1 MLILVIAAFTGLT
14 GCGSLKYPKAHR
26 DKISKE
32 FQSYSYTADLR
43 ATHVVKKG
51 DRYWILSE
59 PPPDVAFAFEDE
71 EAFNIDLSLISVGE
85 SGGEKEGMMA
95 GSEDLPL
102 TGRSSYVVF
111 ARELFYRVNEM
122 AFNTDATYDQYMDA
136 MDKAFNI
143 IEDVAELEAANIK
156 HSAQVHINTGVSASQ
171 SLKESATDTQQ
182 ETTSSKTE
190 SSAVTPNNP
199 IVPEANDAVQ
209 GAQTGVSTPL
219 PVVPTPLPA
228 VPAPLPE
235 VPTTLPPDVQE
246 ALQEVI
252 QGAIQDALR
261 NQNQQ

>member
-1 MLILVIAAFTGLT
+1 MKPIMPKTFILALIVAFTGVT

-26 DKISKE
+26 DKISKN

-59 PPPDVAFAFEDE
+59 PPPDVAFSFEDE

-122 AFNTDATYDQYMDA
+122 AFNTNATYDQYMKA
-136 MDKAFNI
+136 MDKAFNV
-143 IEDVAELEAANIK
+143 IEGVAELEAANIK

-171 SLKESATDTQQ
+171 SLQEAATDTQK
-182 ETTSSKTE
+182 ETTSQGTKPDDDYDTSQEWTND
-190 SSAVTPNNP
+190 NN
-199 IVPEANDAVQ
+199 ETSQDLSEDDND
-209 GAQTGVSTPL
+209 TS
-219 PVVPTPLPA
+219 
-228 VPAPLPE
+228 
-235 VPTTLPPDVQE
+235 QE
-246 ALQEVI
+246 EYSDDDASQEYNDNDTS
-252 QGAIQDALR
+252 QENEDDRG
-261 NQNQQ
+261 